1 MANIGFT
8 VNTEELPDA
17 QDFSP
22 VPAGTG
28 TTGMIVKSQL
38 LPTNKTKEILPEG
51 VDYETF
57 LKTNPKASGF
67 LNIEIDIQDGP
78 SAGRKLFHNFNL
90 VNDSD
95 KAVEIAFGQLK
106 QLLSGLGMKQW
117 SGKSEELHNKRFKMD
132 HTVEQGKD
140 YVKDGQTV
148 QGKPQAVIKK
158 FYAATGVAATG
169 AVANTAAPAT
179 QAAATGA
186 TPPWKR

>member
-22 VPAGTG
+22 VPAGRYTV
-28 TTGMIVKSQL
+28 MIVNSKLQ
-38 LPTNKTKEILPEG
+38 PTNKTKEVLNG
-51 VDYETF
+51 ADYETF

-67 LNIEIDIQDGP
+67 LNIEMDIQDNGQE
-78 SAGRKLFHNFNL
+78 GRKLFHNFNL
-90 VNDSD
+90 VNDSE

-117 SGKSEELHNKRFKMD
+117 SGKSEDLHNKRFA
-132 HTVEQGKD
+132 VEVSVETGKD
-140 YVKDGQTV
+140 YVKDGQNV
-148 QGKPQAVIKK
+148 AGKPQSVIKK
-158 FYAATGVAATG
+158 FTAAGGVAQAATTQTAATGT
-169 AVANTAAPAT
+169 
-179 QAAATGA
+179 TGA

>member
-38 LPTNKTKEILPEG
+38 LPTNQTKKVMPEG
-51 VDYETF
+51 VDYETY

-140 YVKDGQTV
+140 YVKDGQTIA
-148 QGKPQAVIKK
+148 GKPQAVIKK
-158 FYAATGVAATG
+158 FYAATG
-169 AVANTAAPAT
+169 AVANNATAPAT

>member
-1 MANIGFT
+1 MANIGFE
-8 VNTEELPDA
+8 VNTEELPEA

-22 VPAGTG
+22 VPAGSG

-38 LPTNKTKEILPEG
+38 LPTNKTKEVMPAG
-51 VDYETF
+51 VEYEDY
-57 LKTNPKASGF
+57 LKANPKASGF

-106 QLLSGLGMKQW
+106 QLLEGMGMKKW
-117 SGKSEELHNKRFKMD
+117 SGKSEDLHNKRFKMD
-132 HTVEQGKD
+132 HTVEVGKP
-140 YVKDGQTV
+140 YQKDGKTV
-148 QGKPQAVIKK
+148 EGKPQAVIKK
-158 FYAATGVAATG
+158 FYAAGAASASAT
-169 AVANTAAPAT
+169 TAAPA
-179 QAAATGA
+179 AATGS